1 MTGDSLAALRDQAV
15 SGIEDLVD
23 VLALGATLGARTAGE
38 DDVHRPF
45 RRVGS
50 FDVAGLAA
58 DSRRLD
64 AAHRAVAEQ
73 LHRLPEQQVRL
84 GRGWV
89 SESGARAVAAVVDH
103 QRRAEADLHVLRTLA
118 EATGSAASGIDQLLR
133 TWYLTV
139 AQLAAPLVAGVPLA
153 AVPGAIVAGELPA
166 AVVIDD
172 IASRAAL
179 YFTTA
184 HATASGI
191 DEILEHLD
199 RVTDGMD
206 VEPYPLAGSRPTE
219 AQRPAQETTA
229 ANTTGEQTAG
239 EQTTATPEQADT
251 TSGQAAAG
259 GEAAG
264 ENVPVPSRP
273 GPDVPLQLTPD
284 HAAHP
289 PQPQAPESANP
300 PAEDAALAPM
310 ASAPEP
316 GAAAPARPQT
326 HESAPPSAGDLA
338 LAGDE

>member
-153 AVPGAIVAGELPA
+153 AVPGAIVAGRLPA

-199 RVTDGMD
+199 RVTEGMD

-219 AQRPAQETTA
+219 AQRPAQE
-229 ANTTGEQTAG
+229 
-239 EQTTATPEQADT
+239 TTATPEQADT

-310 ASAPEP
+310 TSAPEP
-316 GAAAPARPQT
+316 GAAAPPRPQT
-326 HESAPPSAGDLA
+326 HGPPPPSAGDLA

>member
-15 SGIEDLVD
+15 SGIEDLVE
-23 VLALGATLGARTAGE
+23 VLALGAALGAQTAGE

-64 AAHRAVAEQ
+64 AAHRAVAEH

-139 AQLAAPLVAGVPLA
+139 AQLASPLVAGVPVA

-172 IASRAAL
+172 VVSRAGL

-184 HATASGI
+184 HATVSGI

-199 RVTDGMD
+199 RVTEAMD
-206 VEPYPLAGSRPTE
+206 VEPYPQAGSRPE
-219 AQRPAQETTA
+219 AQRPA
-229 ANTTGEQTAG
+229 
-239 EQTTATPEQADT
+239 EQTTATPEQAAT

-259 GEAAG
+259 GEAPDDD
-264 ENVPVPSRP
+264 VPRPSGHR
-273 GPDVPLQLTPD
+273 PDVPLQLTPD
-284 HAAHP
+284 SAGDP
-289 PQPQAPESANP
+289 PQSQAPEPADP
-300 PAEDAALAPM
+300 PAEDAALAPRTR
-310 ASAPEP
+310 APEP
-316 GAAAPARPQT
+316 DAAAPAGPQT
-326 HESAPPSAGDLA
+326 HGSPPPSAGDLA